1 MDSDSC
7 SVLITGSRLLS
18 FSGSFGRKKK
28 ESHSQP
34 PSPLSA
40 RPYQN
45 GRGGFANSNSPK
57 VHHSVAPSVSV
68 KKKIVSE
75 SNKSLTSSSSGDPDD
90 FFNHKPEKKP
100 SQTIPLSS
108 NNLVFHPLLSSMISI
123 TTYL

>member
-1 MDSDSC
+1 LFC
-7 SVLITGSRLLS
+7 YVTGSRLLS

-28 ESHSQP
+28 ESNSQP
-34 PSPLSA
+34 PTPLSA

-45 GRGGFANSNSPK
+45 GRGGFANGNSPK
-57 VHHSVAPSVSV
+57 VHHSVAPPASV

-75 SNKSLTSSSSGDPDD
+75 TKNSFTSSSSGDPDD

-108 NNLVFHPLLSSMISI
+108 NNLVSHPLLSSMIS
-123 TTYL
+123 TTISLPYL